1 MAIITVVGEVVVDR
15 VRMEGGY
22 EDVGGGSAAN
32 TALAL
37 ARAGDRV
44 ELRARYST
52 DSLGQYLRNIT
63 ASAGIS
69 LQNAVAAK
77 EPATLVEVTMDRA
90 GVPEYRFHMEG
101 TADWQWS
108 PEEISRPLPEG
119 TQAVIIGSLVTVLE
133 PSAHVLLDWAKSIKS
148 ESTLL
153 CFDPNARPTVLE
165 PMGLADTARALIEE
179 WVQVA
184 DIVKV
189 SDEDMRWI
197 APDQS
202 PLVVAAEW
210 STRGPKLV
218 VLTEGSQGVVAY
230 AHGKLVCVLPG
241 VSVDVSD
248 TVGAGDTFMAW
259 LVRGYVE
266 LPVEEREESFGLV
279 DVIAMA
285 NHAAA
290 LNCTQRGCN
299 PPSHRDVRK
308 FYLYTNH

>member
-1 MAIITVVGEVVVDR
+1 
-15 VRMEGGY
+15 
-22 EDVGGGSAAN
+22 
-32 TALAL
+32 
-37 ARAGDRV
+37 
-44 ELRARYST
+44 
-52 DSLGQYLRNIT
+52 
-63 ASAGIS
+63 
-69 LQNAVAAK
+69 
-77 EPATLVEVTMDRA
+77 
-90 GVPEYRFHMEG
+90 
-101 TADWQWS
+101 
-108 PEEISRPLPEG
+108 
-119 TQAVIIGSLVTVLE
+119 
-133 PSAHVLLDWAKSIKS
+133 
-148 ESTLL
+148 
-153 CFDPNARPTVLE
+153 
-165 PMGLADTARALIEE
+165 MGLADTARALIDE

-230 AHGKLVCVLPG
+230 ALGKLVCVLPG
-241 VSVDVSD
+241 VPVAVSD

-290 LNCTQRGCN
+290 LTCTQRGCN
-299 PPSHRDVRK
+299 PPAHRDVRK